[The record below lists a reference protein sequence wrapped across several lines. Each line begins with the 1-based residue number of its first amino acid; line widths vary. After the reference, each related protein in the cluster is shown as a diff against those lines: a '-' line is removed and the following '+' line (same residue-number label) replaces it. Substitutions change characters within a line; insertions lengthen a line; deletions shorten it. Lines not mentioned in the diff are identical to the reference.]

1 VHDRDR
7 ILEAT
12 DLPALADEL
21 LGPRAGTARSP
32 TWSCPSPNHAQ
43 TGRTPPVT
51 VFRGRNGIERWHCHG
66 CGAGGTA
73 IDLLLA
79 ATTLDVRGAIEAL
92 ANRAGV
98 RDERPLRVEL
108 RRAPPRPAEQPRV
121 RDPAG
126 LRLFV
131 DDCAQRLWTPQGRGV
146 LHWLTRARRIPEE
159 VLRAN
164 RIGADPG
171 RRRQPRPDGM
181 PAARWAVVLPVME
194 GAEPVFAQL
203 RLLSDPGR
211 QRYLNARG
219 DLAANPR
226 LGIYQPAQPKGSCT
240 FITEGV
246 LDALSAA
253 AAGHRGAA
261 LLGAAVPEPDARN
274 PTAQRLGR
282 RLARLPQPIVTALD
296 ADAAGALATDRL
308 HRMLAHHGVV
318 PVALHLPA
326 GVKDLNEWMQHT
338 PDWPRAVEAELHT
351 ALARAPRPAVAL
363 GR

>member
-1 VHDRDR
+1 MHDRDR

-12 DLPALADEL
+12 DLLALANEF
-21 LGPRAGTARSP
+21 LGPRARTARSP
-32 TWSCPSPNHAQ
+32 TWPCPSPNHAQ

-51 VFRGRNGIERWHCHG
+51 VFRARNGIERWHCHG

-79 ATTLDVRGAIEAL
+79 TTTLDVRGAIEAL
-92 ANRAGV
+92 AARTGV
-98 RDERPLRVEL
+98 REEAPTVAT
-108 RRAPPRPAEQPRV
+108 RRSPPRPVEQPRV

-126 LRLFV
+126 LRSFV
-131 DDCAQRLWTPQGRGV
+131 DDCARRLWTPQARGV
-146 LHWLTRARRIPEE
+146 LHWLTQARRIPED

-171 RRRQPRPDGM
+171 RRRQPRPHGM
-181 PAARWAVVLPVME
+181 PAAGWAVVLPVVE
-194 GAEPVFAQL
+194 GDQPVFAQL
-203 RLLSDPGR
+203 RLLANRGR
-211 QRYLNARG
+211 QRYLNASG
-219 DLAANPR
+219 DLGTNPR
-226 LGIYQPAQPKGSCT
+226 LGVYHPAHPHGSCT
-240 FITEGV
+240 LITEGV

-274 PTAQRLGR
+274 PAAEALAR

-296 ADAAGALATDRL
+296 ADPAGALATERL
-308 HRMLAHHGVV
+308 HRLLASHSVA
-318 PVALHLPA
+318 PVAFHLPV

-338 PDWPRAVEAELHT
+338 PDWPRAMEAELRT
-351 ALARAPRPAVAL
+351 ALACSPRPSVAR